1 MSIKYRLQKNYGKL
15 KEKAEFRAIIME
27 RQTIGLERIGQN
39 IQGAMSLTRAD
50 VFATVMAL
58 GDEIAYQLLDGNAV
72 HLPGIGYFSLA
83 VKGEVYEDPRTHN
96 HRLRNPKVR
105 TIKFRP
111 DREMAHKLLS
121 AKFENETHH
130 YGNASIPTTEDIEQ
144 ALKELF
150 ATKSVITIA
159 DFRRYLDLSASTAY
173 RIVER
178 LDTAGRIHNI
188 GTRRLKLFELGSGRV
203 DK

>member
-15 KEKAEFRAIIME
+15 KEKAEFRAIVME

-178 LDTAGRIHNI
+178 LETAGRIHNI

>member
-15 KEKAEFRAIIME
+15 KEKAEFRTIIME
-27 RQTIGLERIGQN
+27 RQTIGLERIGRD
-39 IQGAMSLTRAD
+39 IQGATALTRAD

-58 GDEIAYQLLDGNAV
+58 GDEIANQLLDGNAV

-83 VKGEVYEDPRTHN
+83 VKGEVYEDPRTHH

-130 YGNASIPTTEDIEQ
+130 YGNASIPTAEDIDQ
-144 ALKELF
+144 ALEELF
-150 ATKSVITIA
+150 AAKSVITIA
-159 DFRRYLDLSASTAY
+159 DLRRYLNLSASTAY
-173 RIVER
+173 RIAER
-178 LDTAGRIHNI
+178 LEAAGRIHNI
-188 GTRRLKLFELGSGRV
+188 GTRRLKLFELKSGQV
-203 DK
+203 NE

>member
-15 KEKAEFRAIIME
+15 KEKAEFRAIVME
-27 RQTIGLERIGQN
+27 RQTIGLERIGRD
-39 IQGAMSLTRAD
+39 IQGATALTRAD

-150 ATKSVITIA
+150 TTKSVITIA
-159 DFRRYLDLSASTAY
+159 DLRRYLNLSASTAY
-173 RIVER
+173 RIAER
-178 LDTAGRIHNI
+178 LETAGRIHNI
-188 GTRRLKLFELGSGRV
+188 GTRRLKIFELGSGRV
-203 DK
+203 NE

>member
-178 LDTAGRIHNI
+178 LETAGRIHNI
-188 GTRRLKLFELGSGRV
+188 GTRRLKLFELRSGRV

>member
-178 LDTAGRIHNI
+178 LETAGRIHNI

>member
-15 KEKAEFRAIIME
+15 KEKAEFRTIIME
-27 RQTIGLERIGQN
+27 RQTIGLERIGRD
-39 IQGAMSLTRAD
+39 IQGATALTRAD

-58 GDEIAYQLLDGNAV
+58 GDEIAHQLLDGNAV

-130 YGNASIPTTEDIEQ
+130 YGNASPLLQLIALLNDWKRQ
-144 ALKELF
+144 AESIILGR
-150 ATKSVITIA
+150 A
-159 DFRRYLDLSASTAY
+159 D
-173 RIVER
+173 
-178 LDTAGRIHNI
+178 
-188 GTRRLKLFELGSGRV
+188 
-203 DK
+203 

>member
-1 MSIKYRLQKNYGKL
+1 
-15 KEKAEFRAIIME
+15 
-27 RQTIGLERIGQN
+27 
-39 IQGAMSLTRAD
+39 
-50 VFATVMAL
+50 MAL

-130 YGNASIPTTEDIEQ
+130 YGNASIPTAEDIEQ

-159 DFRRYLDLSASTAY
+159 DFRRYLNLSASTAY

-178 LDTAGRIHNI
+178 LETAGRIHNI
-188 GTRRLKLFELGSGRV
+188 GTRRLKIFELGSGRV
-203 DK
+203 DE

>member
-15 KEKAEFRAIIME
+15 KEKAEFRAIVME

-159 DFRRYLDLSASTAY
+159 DFRRYLNLSASTAY

-178 LDTAGRIHNI
+178 LETAGRIHNI
-188 GTRRLKLFELGSGRV
+188 GTRRLKIFELGSGRL
-203 DK
+203 DE

>member
-144 ALKELF
+144 SLKELF

-178 LDTAGRIHNI
+178 LETAGRIHNI

>member
-15 KEKAEFRAIIME
+15 KEKAEFRAIVME

-130 YGNASIPTTEDIEQ
+130 CGNASIPTAEDIDQ
-144 ALKELF
+144 ALEELF
-150 ATKSVITIA
+150 AAKSVITIA
-159 DFRRYLDLSASTAY
+159 DLRRHLNLSASTAY

-178 LDTAGRIHNI
+178 LETAGRIHNI
-188 GTRRLKLFELGSGRV
+188 GTRRLKLFELKSKQV
-203 DK
+203 DE

>member
-159 DFRRYLDLSASTAY
+159 DFRRYLNLSASTAY

-178 LDTAGRIHNI
+178 LETAGRIHNI
-188 GTRRLKLFELGSGRV
+188 GTRRLKIFELGSGRL
-203 DK
+203 DE

>member
-105 TIKFRP
+105 TKSSAPIVKWRISSFLPNSRT
-111 DREMAHKLLS
+111 KLIITAMPLFQQPKTSTKHSRNFSPQSLS
-121 AKFENETHH
+121 LPLPTSA
-130 YGNASIPTTEDIEQ
+130 AISIFPLLLLIALLNDWRRQ
-144 ALKELF
+144 AESIILGH
-150 ATKSVITIA
+150 A
-159 DFRRYLDLSASTAY
+159 D
-173 RIVER
+173 
-178 LDTAGRIHNI
+178 
-188 GTRRLKLFELGSGRV
+188 
-203 DK
+203 

>member
-159 DFRRYLDLSASTAY
+159 DFRRYLDLSASTTY

-178 LDTAGRIHNI
+178 LETAGRIHNI

>member
-178 LDTAGRIHNI
+178 LETAGRIHNI
-188 GTRRLKLFELGSGRV
+188 GTRRLKIFELGSGRV

>member
-1 MSIKYRLQKNYGKL
+1 
-15 KEKAEFRAIIME
+15 ME

-178 LDTAGRIHNI
+178 LETAGRIHNI